1 MGYGLGAAIGAK
13 TARPDKTV
21 VNIGGDGCFRM
32 NMNELIT
39 AANYNIPVIEIVIN
53 NSVLGMVRQWQNMF
67 YGERY
72 SETVLSKGVDYK
84 AIAEA
89 MGVKAFRIETK
100 EEAEGVLKQALKHK
114 GPVLIDCIV
123 DKDDKVFPMVPPG
136 RGLLECFDETD
147 LG

>member
-1 MGYGLGAAIGAK
+1 M
-13 TARPDKTV
+13 
-21 VNIGGDGCFRM
+21 
-32 NMNELIT
+32 
-39 AANYNIPVIEIVIN
+39 
-53 NSVLGMVRQWQNMF
+53 
-67 YGERY
+67 
-72 SETVLSKGVDYK
+72 DYK